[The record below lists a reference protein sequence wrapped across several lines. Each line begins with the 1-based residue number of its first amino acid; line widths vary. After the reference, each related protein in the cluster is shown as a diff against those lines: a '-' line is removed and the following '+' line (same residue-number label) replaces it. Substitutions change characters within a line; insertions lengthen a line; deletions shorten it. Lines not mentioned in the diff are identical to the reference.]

1 MELNYSL
8 RSHIFSPVKRKIVT
22 DAFDDSVEIRTLEP
36 MEIFAAKANALMS
49 RAAARDL
56 YDFNNMLFMVC
67 LIKVNMN
74 FLESALFFMHLFL
87 KRSLVLSSV
96 NFKRECEGE
105 ELCCQIQQLPFIMVK
120 VRKTKEKVG
129 KTGGNQKKQLSFQ

>member
-87 KRSLVLSSV
+87 KISLVLSSV
-96 NFKRECEGE
+96 NFKRECEGP
-105 ELCCQIQQLPFIMVK
+105 ELQQ
-120 VRKTKEKVG
+120 
-129 KTGGNQKKQLSFQ
+129 